1 MGTWIHS
8 PGLERPTEARRE
20 TVVALR
26 AYIPW
31 LQREGLVEPLRE
43 KLPPATAALLARPPL
58 PTTWIDSERMY
69 EIYDALSALR
79 GDEAVGAMALE
90 ATRSSLGKTL
100 RPILGMYMKLSGST
114 PASLFG
120 QMPGITS
127 LFIKGVAFHWTAQ
140 GESAGQLVIAY
151 AGAAPASVFHVWGG
165 MLRFAFELCQTRGQ
179 LSFEAAPDRSAARYR
194 ASWAEVRPATDAT
207 DAPAPATPPGS
218 DPG

>member
-1 MGTWIHS
+1 MGIWIDP

-31 LQREGLVEPLRE
+31 LEREGLLEPLRE

-58 PTTWIDSERMY
+58 PTAWIDSARMY
-69 EIYDALSALR
+69 EIYDALAALR
-79 GDEAVGAMALE
+79 GDESLSEMALD

-100 RPILGMYMKLSGST
+100 RPILGMYMKLSGAT
-114 PASLFG
+114 PASLLG

-140 GESAGQLVIAY
+140 GESAGELWIAY
-151 AGAAPASVFHVWGG
+151 AGPTPVSVFHVWSG
-165 MLRFAFELCQTRGQ
+165 MLRFAFDLCQTRGQ
-179 LSFEAAPDRSAARYR
+179 LAFEVAPDRSAARYR
-194 ASWAEVRPATDAT
+194 ASWAGARAAT
-207 DAPAPATPPGS
+207 DAPVSEATPGSEPG
-218 DPG
+218 